1 MVKIRNLT
9 LDLGDF
15 LINNLDLT
23 VQEGEYFM
31 LLGPTGSG
39 KTELM
44 KCIAGIRTPEEGKIW
59 VNGRDI
65 TNLPPEEREIGYMPQ
80 DYKLFP
86 HLTVEENITFGLDG
100 EKDSKAQGQK
110 MMELV
115 GVSHLSE
122 RHCAKCLSGG
132 ERQRVALAR
141 ALAIEPKVLLLD
153 EPLGALDIKTNL
165 KLQRELTRIHEE
177 TAKTTIHITHD
188 FRIAMNLADRLAIM
202 REGKVQQVGG
212 PKEILEEPNS
222 EFVANFTNLE

>member
-1 MVKIRNLT
+1 MVKIENLS
-9 LDLGDF
+9 LSLGDF
-15 LINNLDLT
+15 RIDNLDLT
-23 VQEGEYFM
+23 VGEGEYFM

-44 KCIAGIRTPEEGKIW
+44 KCIAGMRSPETGKIW
-59 VNGRDI
+59 VDGRDI
-65 TNLPPEEREIGYMPQ
+65 TQLPPEEREVGYMPQ

-100 EKDSKAQGQK
+100 EEESEKRGRA
-110 MMELV
+110 MMKLV

-141 ALAIEPKVLLLD
+141 ALATEPKVLLLD

-165 KLQRELTRIHEE
+165 ELQEELAGIHDKIG
-177 TAKTTIHITHD
+177 TTTIHITHD
-188 FRIAMNLADRLAIM
+188 FREALNIADRVTII
-202 REGKVQQVGG
+202 REGKIQQVGG
-212 PKEILEEPNS
+212 PQEILQDPES
-222 EFVANFTNLE
+222 EFVASFTDLE